1 MVNSSFSVSMCV
13 YKKDN
18 PYHFRTAVE
27 SILNQT
33 VPPSE
38 VVLVVDGPV
47 PPELN
52 TVIKEFEANPIFN
65 VIRLPVNSG
74 HGNARRIGLKNCTN
88 ELVALMDADD
98 ISVPDRFQKQIN
110 IFNSNPNLA
119 IVGGNISE
127 FVNDPLQ
134 IVAYRKVPKK
144 DKDIKRYMKKRCPM
158 NQVTVMFSKSK
169 IEDAGGYLDWYCNED
184 YYLWVRLAQK
194 SYQFAN
200 VEDILVNCRIGEDL
214 YRRRGGWRYFKSEAK
229 LQRYMLKNKIIS
241 FFDFLINVTKRFIVQ
256 VLMPNRL
263 RGWVFQRMAR
273 ERT

>member
-1 MVNSSFSVSMCV
+1 MDKKCFSVSMCV
-13 YKKDN
+13 YGKDD
-18 PYHFRTAVE
+18 PSHFNTAVE

-33 VPPSE
+33 MPPSE

-98 ISVPDRFQKQIN
+98 ISAPDRFQKQIN

-263 RGWVFQRMAR
+263 RGWVFQKMAR
-273 ERT
+273 ESN

>member
-18 PYHFRTAVE
+18 PDHFKTAVE

-33 VPPSE
+33 MPPSE

-52 TVIKEFEANPIFN
+52 TIIEEFEANPLFN

-74 HGNARRIGLKNCTN
+74 HGNARRIGLESCTN

-110 IFNSNPNLA
+110 VFNNNPSLA

-134 IVAYRKVPKK
+134 IVAYRKVPKE

-184 YYLWVRLAQK
+184 YYLWVRLSLK
-194 SYQFAN
+194 GYQFAN

-241 FFDFLINVTKRFIVQ
+241 FFDFLINVAKRFIVQ

-263 RGWVFQRMAR
+263 RGWVFQKMAR

>member
-18 PYHFRTAVE
+18 PYHFRTAAE

-74 HGNARRIGLKNCTN
+74 HGNARRTGLENCTN

-127 FVNDPLQ
+127 FVNNPNN
-134 IVAYRKVPKK
+134 IVGYRKVPQK
-144 DKDIKRYMKKRCPM
+144 DADIKLYMKKRCPM
-158 NQVTVMFSKSK
+158 NQVTVMLSKSK
-169 IEDAGGYLDWYCNED
+169 IKSAGGYLDWYCNED
-184 YYLWVRLAQK
+184 YYLWVRLALK
-194 SYQFAN
+194 GYEFAN
-200 VEDILVNCRIGEDL
+200 IDEVLVNARIGEDL

-241 FFDFLINVTKRFIVQ
+241 FWGFSVNVIKRLIVQ

>member
-18 PYHFRTAVE
+18 PDHFKTAVE

-33 VPPSE
+33 MPPSE

-52 TVIKEFEANPIFN
+52 TIIEEFEANPLFN

-74 HGNARRIGLKNCTN
+74 HGNARRIGLESCTN

-110 IFNSNPNLA
+110 VFNNNPSLA

-134 IVAYRKVPKK
+134 IVAYRKVPKE

-184 YYLWVRLAQK
+184 YYLWVRLSLK
-194 SYQFAN
+194 GYQFAN

-241 FFDFLINVTKRFIVQ
+241 FFDFLINVAKRFIVQ